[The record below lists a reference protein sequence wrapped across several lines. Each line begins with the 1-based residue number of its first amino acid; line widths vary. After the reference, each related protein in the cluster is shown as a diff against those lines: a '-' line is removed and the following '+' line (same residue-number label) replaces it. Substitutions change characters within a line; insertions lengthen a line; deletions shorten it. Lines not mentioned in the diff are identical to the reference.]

1 MGIPGAGGAGA
12 GADFGFAPT
21 HNAGMQDQ
29 MMEEAYG
36 DEGDDDSADLG
47 GNPFEQFASNPGF
60 QQLRQRIL
68 QSPQFYQEFMQ
79 MLQTQQP
86 QLYEA
91 IQQNPQA
98 FMHMLLGGGM
108 GGGMGGGAGAGAG
121 MGAGAGAG
129 AGNRAAG

>member
-12 GADFGFAPT
+12 EFGYGQP

-29 MMEEAYG
+29 MMGEYDDEEG
-36 DEGDDDSADLG
+36 EDDSADYG

-79 MLQTQQP
+79 MLQTQ
-86 QLYEA
+86 
-91 IQQNPQA
+91 
-98 FMHMLLGGGM
+98 
-108 GGGMGGGAGAGAG
+108 
-121 MGAGAGAG
+121 
-129 AGNRAAG
+129 